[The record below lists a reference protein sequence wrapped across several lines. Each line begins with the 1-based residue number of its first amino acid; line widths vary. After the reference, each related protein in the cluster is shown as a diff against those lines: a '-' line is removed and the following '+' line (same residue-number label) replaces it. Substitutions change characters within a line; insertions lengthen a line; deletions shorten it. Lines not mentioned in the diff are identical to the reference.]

1 MAVAD
6 LTIDHVTVAGSDL
19 KAMQAKLASIGLR
32 SEYGG
37 PHSNH
42 ATEMA
47 LTSFPDGSY
56 LELIAIPKGADQ
68 KAVAAHYWSRQMRG
82 NAGPCAWAVRAKDLA
97 SDVARLKK
105 AGVPV
110 TEPARSGR
118 ERPDGVRLD
127 WETANAGTEPN
138 GTFFPFLIHD
148 FTPREQ
154 RAFPSGKPTT
164 EKFNGISRVVIAVH
178 DMEASIARYRK
189 AYDLP
194 APNHYAGAPTFQW
207 LAGFDGTP
215 VVLAAPFAGESWL
228 TDRLKQF
235 GEGPCAFVLGSGD
248 ATGQH
253 LSDGRMARDL
263 LVCHRRIRL
272 ASRSRIGRVDH
283 VEGTRRRS
291 ISRRLPAFRARPS
304 GERRDHH
311 TDRRG
316 RTRPAREP
324 ELPSAR

>member
-56 LELIAIPKGADQ
+56 LELIAIPNGADE

-164 EKFNGISRVVIAVH
+164 EDYSGVARVVIAVR
-178 DMEASIARYRK
+178 DLDASIARYRK
-189 AYDLP
+189 AFGL
-194 APNHYAGAPTFQW
+194 APPMEHVDEGFGAK
-207 LAGFDGTP
+207 LASFRGTPKGTP
-215 VVLAAPFAGESWL
+215 VELAAPLSAQSWL
-228 TDRLKQF
+228 SARLKEF
-235 GEGPCAFVLGSGD
+235 GEGPCAFVLKARRPGPKTSWFDTAKLGWHLGFESG
-248 ATGQH
+248 G
-253 LSDGRMARDL
+253 
-263 LVCHRRIRL
+263 
-272 ASRSRIGRVDH
+272 
-283 VEGTRRRS
+283 
-291 ISRRLPAFRARPS
+291 
-304 GERRDHH
+304 
-311 TDRRG
+311 
-316 RTRPAREP
+316 
-324 ELPSAR
+324 